1 MSKKLLLLTLVALF
15 ATTYAQD
22 IGDGNATDGNGNGI
36 GDTVN
41 GVPTV
46 GDKVEAGLDDAADA
60 VSSGVTTAAD
70 ATASGVSTAVDATVG
85 AATTGADATASALEP
100 VAVAVTG
107 AMGAMWSVAIAAPL
121 VLWV

>member
-41 GVPTV
+41 GVPV
-46 GDKVEAGLDDAADA
+46 KVP
-60 VSSGVTTAAD
+60 SI
-70 ATASGVSTAVDATVG
+70 
-85 AATTGADATASALEP
+85 
-100 VAVAVTG
+100 G

>member
-22 IGDGNATDGNGNGI
+22 IGDGNGNGI

-41 GVPTV
+41 GVPV
-46 GDKVEAGLDDAADA
+46 KVPSIPDKVEAGLADA
-60 VSSGVTTAAD
+60 
-70 ATASGVSTAVDATVG
+70 
-85 AATTGADATASALEP
+85 
-100 VAVAVTG
+100 AVTG

>member
-15 ATTYAQD
+15 ATTYAVD
-22 IGDGNATDGNGNGI
+22 IGNDNDTDGNGDGI

-41 GVPTV
+41 GVPV
-46 GDKVEAGLDDAADA
+46 KVADA
-60 VSSGVTTAAD
+60 
-70 ATASGVSTAVDATVG
+70 
-85 AATTGADATASALEP
+85 
-100 VAVAVTG
+100 AVTG